1 MKTKF
6 FAILLCAAMLLLCFC
21 GCGLEATATTEAT
34 TTTTEETI
42 SKTAAA
48 TIEEQ
53 IKPGQTYSEVRE
65 IIGFDGKDIGSG
77 AILYEWKIEGGD
89 SLLIWF
95 SKPNTDNAV
104 FPDDLIVRNCRIKT
118 QE

>member
-1 MKTKF
+1 MTKKLIGLF
-6 FAILLCAAMLLLCFC
+6 LAAVVIIVMITGCA
-21 GCGLEATATTEAT
+21 EIEETSTETMA
-34 TTTTEETI
+34 TTEETI
-42 SKTAAA
+42 AKTAAA

-53 IKPGQTYSEVRE
+53 IKAGQTYSEVRE
-65 IIGFDGKDIGSG
+65 IIGFDGKDIGYG

-95 SKPNTDNAV
+95 SNPNTDNAV
-104 FPDDLIVRNCRIKT
+104 FPDDLIVRNCKIKA